1 MEYER
6 IINSGGM
13 VAKIKDKNGK
23 RDNLKR
29 VFKSGYTYPGLTL
42 SRS

>member
-13 VAKIKDKNGK
+13 VVKIKDKNGK